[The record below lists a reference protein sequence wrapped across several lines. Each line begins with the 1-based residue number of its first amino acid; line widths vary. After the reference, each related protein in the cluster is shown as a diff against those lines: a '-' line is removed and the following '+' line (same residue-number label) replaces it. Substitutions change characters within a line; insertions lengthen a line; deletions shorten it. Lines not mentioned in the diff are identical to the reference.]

1 MIKTNMR
8 GRILVVSLWAVLGA
22 VVYGDIQAVRA
33 ERRAN
38 RVAELESKILGDG
51 YRVEQ
56 PFRSW
61 RNNRWEELK
70 RTKCKDA
77 QWGGPLKVRRVVD

>member
-1 MIKTNMR
+1 MIKTNKL
-8 GRILVVSLWAVLGA
+8 GVILVVSLWSVLGA

-38 RVAELESKILGDG
+38 RVAQLEPKILGEG
-51 YRVEQ
+51 YRVGQ
-56 PFRSW
+56 PLQTW

-77 QWGGPLKVRRVVD
+77 QRGGPLKVRRAD